1 MKISGLGVPG
11 RPWTAESNREVVL
24 RTLDLFG
31 VDRAMFA
38 SNFPV
43 DGLVARFE
51 TIYDG
56 FRTIVRDLTA
66 TDQQRLFRENA
77 VRIYRLDAPVG
88 LPPGLRRRGAE
99 RRP

>member
-1 MKISGLGVPG
+1 M
-11 RPWTAESNREVVL
+11 VL

-66 TDQQRLFRENA
+66 TDQQKLFGENA
-77 VRIYRLDAPVG
+77 VRIYRLDAPLERAASVG
-88 LPPGLRRRGAE
+88 RHGAE
-99 RRP
+99 RAP